1 MEYIG
6 TYYEML
12 GTLLLNDDT
21 GAKIAAIVDKHQRN
35 ASKINNQILQQ
46 WLQGGGRQPVTWN
59 TLVGVL
65 RSIKLSELANT
76 IENVLS

>member
-1 MEYIG
+1 
-6 TYYEML
+6 ML

-21 GAKIAAIVDKHQRN
+21 GAKTAAIVDIRQRN
-35 ASKINNQILQQ
+35 ASKINYQILQQ
-46 WLQGGGRQPVTWN
+46 WIQGGGRQPVTWN